1 MSNSQNVSITTP
13 LMETMGPVLPL
24 TSQSQNDEVQKLGAD
39 RNSSWVASLS
49 TDQANVPNSPP
60 EVEIDVSRSTL
71 VETTESGQETI
82 SPANDPINNEE
93 TVNVLK
99 SLGIVGFDVL
109 LLGNNITQLFY
120 LFQGNNYVWPW
131 SLQALLL
138 FASIILQLLI
148 LVLISCEAIF
158 CSNQNRKISIA
169 VDCVIF
175 FILVLN
181 SVIDWAPFDWL
192 DWTL

>member
-1 MSNSQNVSITTP
+1 M
-13 LMETMGPVLPL
+13 
-24 TSQSQNDEVQKLGAD
+24 
-39 RNSSWVASLS
+39 
-49 TDQANVPNSPP
+49 PNSRP

-82 SPANDPINNEE
+82 SPANGPINNEE

-99 SLGIVGFDVL
+99 SVGIVKTLGIVGFDVV
-109 LLGNNITQLFY
+109 LLGNNIAQLFY
-120 LFQGNNYVWPW
+120 LVQGNNYVWPL

-138 FASIILQLLI
+138 SASIILQLLI
-148 LVLISCEAIF
+148 LFLISYDAIF
-158 CSNQNRKISIA
+158 YSNQNRNISIA

-181 SVIDWAPFDWL
+181 FVIDWAPFGCL
-192 DWTL
+192 DWSQ